1 MLLAQVHQTHQRV
14 HNMAKTKCSEET
26 IRKLQKQKNSLYRN
40 INLAKCKGTSKKKGS
55 KGSPTDKDFKNA
67 KKTAK
72 KK

>member
-14 HNMAKTKCSEET
+14 LNMAKCSAET

-40 INLAKCKGTSKKKGS
+40 INLAKCKGTSKKKGR